1 MDLDVTDPMST
12 QTQYP
17 STNATSAITVTSP
30 APHNYSTHPGIA
42 LSAHHPQG
50 YSTTN
55 HPPSA
60 PFELSHMLPYP
71 GYPYVPNASSHGMTQ
86 GYPTAYGPQYSEP
99 RYLPPSVVP
108 YGGHVPHNY
117 HNVPPNWNPQ
127 TNAYPDMNLGIHQN
141 TVSQVPNELHY
152 IAYMNTHHRSCRPLN
167 ALYGNEVYVHP
178 SRFIPR
184 QTTPLQFQ
192 GQSSEWPVNT
202 SQAPPIQS
210 EVIPPAVAIDKNLAC
225 TISTSS
231 KQSSD
236 FSSPQDDFGK
246 SEEDG
251 LNLPGCV
258 LPTTPLYND
267 SSETY
272 SPAAKRL
279 RLTDRLERPSPSQSA
294 VSCTST
300 PNITVQTE
308 SKQQLILSEKDFK
321 SVHEKLYP
329 IRSEWSNFGLALD
342 LPPSTINQISKDH
355 KSVQDCFYKTLDIL
369 FKSRELTW
377 SKIIE
382 ALRKPTIQQNNLAT
396 EIESAIIAMDLPTP
410 APVSLVGNLSLE
422 KLSLQFQGQ
431 SSEWPVNT
439 SQAPP
444 IQSEVIPP
452 AVAIDKNLACTIST
466 SSKQS
471 SDFSSPQDDFGK
483 SEEDGLNLPGCV
495 LPTTPLYNDS
505 SETYSPAAKRLR
517 LTDRLERPSP
527 SQSAVSC
534 TSTPNITV
542 QTESKQQLI
551 LSEKDFKS
559 VHEKLYPIRSEW
571 SNFGLAL
578 DLPPSTINQISK
590 DHKSVQDCFYKTLD
604 ILFKS
609 RELTWSK
616 IIEALRKPTIQQNNL
631 ATEIE
636 SAIIAMDLPTP
647 APVSL
652 VGNLSLEKLCRLPVD
667 KVWYQLGLWLGVKEY
682 RLIDIKTNNENIELL
697 FKAFLE
703 SLYGSTDYRRLC
715 ELFTDVQKEQAQRL
729 LESETYDDFIKLFP
743 QDKRIDARKI
753 VDISKALFPR
763 LLTALIKVGK
773 RDVAENICSK
783 KGMKIVYMLIIM
795 IQN

>member
-422 KLSLQFQGQ
+422 KL
-431 SSEWPVNT
+431 
-439 SQAPP
+439 
-444 IQSEVIPP
+444 
-452 AVAIDKNLACTIST
+452 
-466 SSKQS
+466 
-471 SDFSSPQDDFGK
+471 
-483 SEEDGLNLPGCV
+483 
-495 LPTTPLYNDS
+495 
-505 SETYSPAAKRLR
+505 
-517 LTDRLERPSP
+517 
-527 SQSAVSC
+527 
-534 TSTPNITV
+534 
-542 QTESKQQLI
+542 
-551 LSEKDFKS
+551 
-559 VHEKLYPIRSEW
+559 
-571 SNFGLAL
+571 
-578 DLPPSTINQISK
+578 
-590 DHKSVQDCFYKTLD
+590 
-604 ILFKS
+604 
-609 RELTWSK
+609 
-616 IIEALRKPTIQQNNL
+616 
-631 ATEIE
+631 
-636 SAIIAMDLPTP
+636 
-647 APVSL
+647 
-652 VGNLSLEKLCRLPVD
+652 CRLPVD